1 MKQSNINV
9 ITTPEEKERQG
20 TRAIFEEIMTKNF
33 SQIVKHQA
41 KDSKILTDPKQDKN
55 FLKNYAWPHHTKAAK

>member
-55 FLKNYAWPHHTKAAK
+55 F